1 MYKTFILI
9 NCELGKESKVL
20 EQLRKVENVV
30 DTQETFGVYD
40 IVARIDSD
48 SESQLANIIS
58 DQIRKISNINST
70 LTLIPTD
77 EHKSGLADLIPDVI
91 PEEKKPLEEPSSENI
106 EDDYD
111 STSWKFNSWVGFTK
125 IVHRLSIVKW
135 KLASCKNS

>member
-1 MYKTFILI
+1 MYKTFVLI
-9 NCELGKESKVL
+9 NCELGKESQVL

-30 DTQETFGVYD
+30 DTQGTYGVYD

-70 LTLIPTD
+70 LTLIPTE

-91 PEEKKPLEEPSSENI
+91 PEQKKPLEKPASENI
-106 EDDYD
+106 EEDFDEDDYD
-111 STSWKFNSWVGFTK
+111 
-125 IVHRLSIVKW
+125 
-135 KLASCKNS
+135 